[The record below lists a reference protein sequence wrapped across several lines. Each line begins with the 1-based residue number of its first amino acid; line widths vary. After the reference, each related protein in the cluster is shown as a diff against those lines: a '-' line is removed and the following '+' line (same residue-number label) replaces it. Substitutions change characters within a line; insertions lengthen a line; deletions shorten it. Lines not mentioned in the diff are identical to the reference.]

1 MMPSG
6 PRLQRALTATAIA
19 AVALSGCAKTAEVA
33 VKRKEPVKVEKVAGS
48 EFKRMTL
55 QPEAATRIGI
65 KTEKVAALHRF
76 GGQTERT
83 TVPYGAVLYNAK
95 GATWVYTNPE
105 PLVFV
110 GHPVTVDYLEGDVAV
125 LVKGPPVGTSVVTD
139 GGSEL
144 TGVEFGV
151 GK

>member
-1 MMPSG
+1 MTSSRRWLFG
-6 PRLQRALTATAIA
+6 ATATAVA

-33 VKRKEPVKVEKVAGS
+33 AKRKDPVKVEKVAGTD
-48 EFKRMTL
+48 FKRMTL
-55 QPEAATRIGI
+55 QAEAAKRIGL
-65 KTEKVAALHRF
+65 KTEKVGALHRF

-110 GHPVTVDYLEGDVAV
+110 GHPVTVDYFEGEVAV